1 MFQLYQITLNE
12 ILFSQNSSE
21 PRGGVWGVQEGK
33 GPGNSKDSKRE
44 QNHPPEQKARG
55 EFPVSNTYDWL

>member
-1 MFQLYQITLNE
+1 M
-12 ILFSQNSSE
+12 LFSQNSSE
-21 PRGGVWGVQEGK
+21 QRGGVWGVQEGE
-33 GPGNSKDSKRE
+33 GTGNSEDFERE